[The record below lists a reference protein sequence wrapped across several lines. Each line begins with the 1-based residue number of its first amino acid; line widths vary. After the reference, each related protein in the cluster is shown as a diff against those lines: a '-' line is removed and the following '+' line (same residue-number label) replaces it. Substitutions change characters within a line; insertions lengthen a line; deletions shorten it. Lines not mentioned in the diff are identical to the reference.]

1 MRWPAL
7 VFLLPASLWAAP
19 VAHHLVDAGAI
30 QPPPLEEIRYAT
42 RNNFTGEVLYP
53 VAKAY
58 VHRNTAEALTK
69 VQADLAAEGL
79 GLKIYDGYR
88 PFSVQQKMWDLI
100 HDERY
105 VSNPAVNRG
114 RHTRG
119 TAVDVTLVDKR
130 GNELPMPSPFDDFT
144 TAAHRDSSVMTPE
157 QRANMMRLQDVM
169 TRHGF
174 EPFPFEWWHYDLHGW
189 QKYPV
194 LDISFEALAR
204 GETTAEPVP

>member
-1 MRWPAL
+1 MRWLAL
-7 VFLLPASLWAAP
+7 VFLLPASLWADP
-19 VAHHLVDAGAI
+19 IAHHLVDAATI

-42 RNNFTGEVLYP
+42 RYNFTGEVLYP
-53 VAKAY
+53 AARAY
-58 VHRNTAEALTK
+58 VHRDTAAALAK

-105 VSNPAVNRG
+105 VSNPAINRG

-130 GNELPMPSPFDDFT
+130 GNELPMPSSFDDFT
-144 TAAHRDSSVMTPE
+144 VAAHRDSPTMTPE
-157 QRANMMRLQDVM
+157 QRANMLRLQDIM

-174 EPFPFEWWHYDLHGW
+174 EPFPFEWWHYDLRGW
-189 QKYPV
+189 RKYPV
-194 LDISFEALAR
+194 LDISFDALAR
-204 GETTAEPVP
+204 GETKAEPVP

>member
-88 PFSVQQKMWDLI
+88 PFSVEEK
-100 HDERY
+100 
-105 VSNPAVNRG
+105 
-114 RHTRG
+114 T
-119 TAVDVTLVDKR
+119 
-130 GNELPMPSPFDDFT
+130 
-144 TAAHRDSSVMTPE
+144 
-157 QRANMMRLQDVM
+157 
-169 TRHGF
+169 
-174 EPFPFEWWHYDLHGW
+174 
-189 QKYPV
+189 
-194 LDISFEALAR
+194 
-204 GETTAEPVP
+204 